1 MPQLA
6 IKGGKPTREQND
18 LFPAYNPIG
27 KEEKDAV
34 QKVLD
39 SGNLSQFLGAWSSDF
54 LGGPTVRKFEE
65 AWCKAI
71 GVSHA
76 VSVNS
81 NTSGLFAAIGA
92 IGIQPGDEVIVSPYT
107 MSASAIA
114 PMVYGG
120 VPVFADIDPDTFC
133 MDPKSIESRITGQ
146 TKAILIVHIFGRPA
160 DMDAIMLIAKKYKLK
175 VVEDC
180 AQAPMGKYKG
190 KYVGTIGDIGV
201 FSLNYHK
208 HIHTGEGGVIVT
220 SNADLAEKLQLI
232 RNHAENVVEAKG
244 TIDLTNM
251 IGYNYRMTEVE
262 AAIGIEQLKKL
273 PSLLDQ
279 RLENAEFLHRALGSI
294 FGLSSPPWVEKG
306 SLHTFY
312 VQPLKYDQVKLEVH
326 RNDFVAALKGE
337 LPTAVLRETAPL
349 VGAGYVKP
357 LYLQPIYQNKAAVC
371 SFNCN
376 HYKGSVDYKKGL
388 CPVTEQMHFNELIT
402 HEYMRPGMKKSDL
415 DDVVHAFEKVVKHI
429 DELKI
434 NVPVAG

>member
-1 MPQLA
+1 MSQLA
-6 IKGGKPTREQND
+6 IKGGKPVRSK
-18 LFPAYNPIG
+18 LFPAYNTIG
-27 KEEKDAV
+27 QEEKNAV

-65 AWCKAI
+65 AWCEAI

-81 NTSGLFAAIGA
+81 NTSGLFAAMGA
-92 IGIQPGDEVIVSPYT
+92 LGIQPGDEVIVSPYS

-133 MDPKSIESRITGQ
+133 MDAKSIENKITAQ
-146 TKAILIVHIFGRPA
+146 TKAILIVHIFGHPA
-160 DMDAIMLIAKKYKLK
+160 DMDGIMVIAKKYKLK

-180 AQAPMGKYKG
+180 AQAPMGMYRG
-190 KYVGTIGDIGV
+190 KYVGTLGDIGV

-220 SNADLAEKLQLI
+220 NNKELAERLQLI

-244 TIDLTNM
+244 EADLTNM

-262 AAIGIEQLKKL
+262 AAIGMEQLKKL
-273 PSLLDQ
+273 PSLLNQ
-279 RLENAEFLHRALGSI
+279 RLENAEFLHQALGAI
-294 FGLSSPPWVEKG
+294 HGLSSPPWVEEG

-312 VQPLKYDQVKLEVH
+312 VQPLKYDQEQLEIH
-326 RNDFVAALKGE
+326 RNDFVTAIKYE

-349 VGAGYVKP
+349 IGTGYVKP
-357 LYLQPIYQNKAAVC
+357 LYLQPMYQKRAVTC
-371 SFNCN
+371 SFNCS
-376 HYKGSVDYKKGL
+376 HYKGSVDYGKGL
-388 CPVTEQMHFNELIT
+388 CPVTERMHFQELIT
-402 HEYMRPGMKKSDL
+402 HEFMRPGMKKSDL
-415 DDVVHAFEKVVKHI
+415 NDVVNAFEKVATHI

-434 NVPVAG
+434 SVPVTG

>member
-6 IKGGKPTREQND
+6 IKGGKPVRTQ
-18 LFPAYNPIG
+18 LFPPYNTIG
-27 KEEKDAV
+27 KEEKEAV

-39 SGNLSQFLGAWSSDF
+39 TGNLSQFLGAWGSDF

-71 GVSHA
+71 GISYA

-81 NTSGLFAAIGA
+81 NTSGLFAAMGA
-92 IGIQPGDEVIVSPYT
+92 CGIQPGDEVIVSPYT

-120 VPVFADIDPDTFC
+120 IPVFADIDPDSFC
-133 MDPKSIESRITGQ
+133 MDPISIESKITPY
-146 TKAILIVHIFGRPA
+146 TKAILIVHIFGHPA
-160 DMDAIMLIAKKYKLK
+160 DMDTIMQIAKKYKLK

-208 HIHTGEGGVIVT
+208 HIHTGEGGIIVT
-220 SNADLAEKLQLI
+220 NDKHLAEKLQLI
-232 RNHAENVVEAKG
+232 RNHGENVVEAKG
-244 TIDLTNM
+244 ETDLINM

-273 PSLLDQ
+273 PSLLEQ
-279 RLENAEFLHRALGSI
+279 RLGNAEFLHHSLGSI
-294 FGLSSPPWVEKG
+294 HGLSSPPWVEKD
-306 SLHTFY
+306 SVHTFY
-312 VQPLKYDQVKLEVH
+312 VQPLKYDQQKLEVH
-326 RNDFVAALKGE
+326 RNDFVNAIKAE
-337 LPTAVLRETAPL
+337 VPSAVLRETAPL
-349 VGAGYVKP
+349 ISAGYVKP
-357 LYLQPIYQNKAAVC
+357 LYLQPIYQQRVSVC

-376 HYKGSVDYKKGL
+376 HYKGSVDYSKGI
-388 CPVTEQMHFNELIT
+388 CPVAEKMHFTELIT
-402 HEYMRPGMKKSDL
+402 HEYMRPGMTRSDL
-415 DDVVHAFEKVVKHI
+415 KDVINAFEKVVRYI

-434 NVPVAG
+434 NVAVTR